1 MSLQTDSLTFPQ
13 YPDLDFAYQHAA
25 PSATAAFKREL
36 SDFKVNEV
44 LGFTPTG
51 TGEHIFVQ
59 VEKTGLNTAY
69 VAEQFA
75 SFTQLPLR
83 NVTYAGRKDKFSTST
98 QWFGIHSPGKKA
110 FDWDAF
116 RLDGIKILQ
125 VTRHDK
131 KLRTGVLKH
140 NQFIITLREVSDIP
154 AIVNKL
160 AAIKQTGVPNYYGQQ
175 RFGEVRFLDENQQQ
189 QTKVGGN
196 LILAEQLFTGG
207 KIKNRNKR
215 SVGISA
221 LRSWLFNVCVSQR
234 IQSGIAHTILA
245 GDVVMLSGSNSYFI
259 AQHDE
264 IGSLQQRFNEHD
276 IDLSAP
282 LWGQGS
288 VAAQDVAL
296 ALESQLATSYP
307 QICESLALLG
317 LKQERRALHLL
328 PQDITTH
335 IIDDATLTISF
346 TLPVGCFATSVLREC
361 CVTHT

>member
-1 MSLQTDSLTFPQ
+1 MSSANTNLIFPT
-13 YPDLDFAYQHAA
+13 YPDLEFAYQHGK
-25 PSATAAFKREL
+25 PTATAAFKREL

-44 LGFTPTG
+44 LGFNPTG
-51 TGEHIFVQ
+51 VGEHIFVQ
-59 VEKTGLNTAY
+59 VQKTGLNTAY

-98 QWFGIHSPGKKA
+98 QWFGIHCPGKKSFA
-110 FDWDAF
+110 WDTFA
-116 RLDGIKILQ
+116 LDGIKILQ

-154 AIVNKL
+154 SIVSKL
-160 AAIKQTGVPNYYGQQ
+160 AEIKNTGVPNYYGQQ
-175 RFGEVRFLDENQQQ
+175 RFGEVRFLDEHQQQ

-215 SVGISA
+215 SVAISA

-234 IQSGIAHTILA
+234 ILSGTDHTILS
-245 GDVVMLSGSNSYFI
+245 GDVIMLTGSNSYFV

-264 IGSLQQRFNEHD
+264 LDALQIRLDEHD
-276 IDLSAP
+276 VDLSAP
-282 LWGQGS
+282 LWGQGELAS
-288 VAAQDVAL
+288 QNIAL
-296 ALESQLATSYP
+296 ALETQLGTSYP
-307 QICESLALLG
+307 DICSALALLG

-328 PQDITTH
+328 PQDITTQV
-335 IIDDATLTISF
+335 IDSTTLTISF

-361 CVTHT
+361 CATHT

>member
-1 MSLQTDSLTFPQ
+1 MSLLKDSLSFPS
-13 YPDLDFAYQHAA
+13 YPDLNFAYQYT
-25 PSATAAFKREL
+25 PPTATAAFKREL

-51 TGEHIFVQ
+51 VGEHIFVQ

-98 QWFGIHSPGKKA
+98 QWFGIHCPGKKA
-110 FDWDAF
+110 FAWDEF
-116 RLDGIKILQ
+116 TLDGVKILQ

-140 NQFIITLREVSDIP
+140 NQFIITLREVSDIQ
-154 AIVNKL
+154 AIIDKL
-160 AAIKQTGVPNYYGQQ
+160 AAIEQTGVPNYYGQQ
-175 RFGEVRFLDENQQQ
+175 RFGEVRFLDEQQQQ

-196 LILAEQLFTGG
+196 LTLAEHLFTGG

-215 SVGISA
+215 SVAISA

-234 IQSGIAHTILA
+234 IQSGTDQTILA
-245 GDVVMLSGSNSYFI
+245 GDVVMLTGSNSYFI
-259 AQHDE
+259 AQHAE
-264 IGSLQQRFNEHD
+264 LASLQQRFNEHD
-276 IDLSAP
+276 VDLSAP
-282 LWGQGS
+282 LWGQGTL
-288 VAAQDVAL
+288 VAQDVAL
-296 ALESQLATSYP
+296 ALESQLAISYP

-328 PQDITTH
+328 PQDITTQ
-335 IIDDATLTISF
+335 IIDDTTLTLSF

-361 CVTHT
+361 CITHT

>member
-1 MSLQTDSLTFPQ
+1 MSLLKDSLSFPS
-13 YPDLDFAYQHAA
+13 YPDLNFAYQYTL
-25 PSATAAFKREL
+25 PTATAAFKREL

-51 TGEHIFVQ
+51 AGEHIFVQ

-98 QWFGIHSPGKKA
+98 QWFGIHCPGKKA
-110 FDWDAF
+110 FAWDEF
-116 RLDGIKILQ
+116 TLGGVKILQ

-140 NQFIITLREVSDIP
+140 NQFIIKLREVSDIQ
-154 AIVNKL
+154 AIIDKL
-160 AAIKQTGVPNYYGQQ
+160 AAIEKTGVPNYYGQQ
-175 RFGEVRFLDENQQQ
+175 RFGEVRFLDEQQQQ

-215 SVGISA
+215 SVAISA

-234 IQSGIAHTILA
+234 IQSGTEQTILA
-245 GDVVMLSGSNSYFI
+245 GDVVMLTGSNSYFI

-264 IGSLQQRFNEHD
+264 LASLQQRFNEHD
-276 IDLSAP
+276 VDLSAP
-282 LWGQGS
+282 LWGQGTL
-288 VAAQDVAL
+288 AAQDVAL
-296 ALESQLATSYP
+296 ALESQLAISYP

-328 PQDITTH
+328 PQDITTQ
-335 IIDDATLTISF
+335 IIDDTTLTISF

-361 CVTHT
+361 CITHT